1 MKGWDL
7 EIMAKSLEWIF
18 KLSVMNL
25 YEFEGKQLLVKH
37 GITTPKGAVVRRGDD
52 FFGAYAGLE
61 KKDVVVKAQVLS
73 GKRGKN
79 NGIKF
84 CASADEVAKACAELF
99 ATNIRGQYVAAVL
112 IEEKLNIVEEHYLS
126 IVYDT
131 TTKQPML
138 IYSEAGG
145 GDIEEVAPEKIQ
157 KFPLDIRQPIVI
169 LNEAKR
175 SEESLSQLPNGQGS
189 FLPDMPD
196 GKSWRAGAG
205 AQDDNGLG
213 GIFQKLWECFL
224 TEDTRQVEVNPLVK
238 TADGRWAAADAKIA
252 IDEDAFYRH
261 EEWKNL
267 EPRTMMGRLPTERE
281 VAVKKIDEGEGYY
294 RGTAGKYIE
303 LDGDIAIL
311 FSGGG
316 ASIANMDAL
325 IKAGLKPANYTEYS
339 GNPPREKVAKLAK
352 IVLSKSGLRG
362 LWIAGGVANFTN
374 IAETFQGIVD
384 ALDEVKPK
392 YPIVVRRAG
401 PFEKE
406 GMRVMK
412 ECAERNGLTV
422 QFFGKEKSMSETA
435 GILAKLVK

>member
-1 MKGWDL
+1 
-7 EIMAKSLEWIF
+7 
-18 KLSVMNL
+18 MNL
-25 YEFEGKQLLVKH
+25 YEFEGIELLRKH
-37 GITTPKGAVVRRGDD
+37 GIAAPKGVVVRRGENVV
-52 FFGAYAGLE
+52 E
-61 KKDVVVKAQVLS
+61 KYNELGMKEVVVKAQVLS

-84 CASADEVAKACAELF
+84 CSSAEEALRACNELF

-112 IEEKLNIVEEHYLS
+112 IEERLKIAEEHYVS

-131 TTKQPML
+131 ATKQPML
-138 IYSEAGG
+138 IYSEVGG
-145 GDIEEVAPEKIQ
+145 GDIEEVAGDKIQ
-157 KFPLDIRQPIVI
+157 KFALDIRDEKITI
-169 LNEAKR
+169 KI
-175 SEESLSQLPNGQGS
+175 
-189 FLPDMPD
+189 
-196 GKSWRAGAG
+196 
-205 AQDDNGLG
+205 
-213 GIFQKLWECFL
+213 GIGELAQKLWDCFL
-224 TEDTRQVEVNPLVK
+224 REDTRQVEVNPLVK
-238 TADGRWAAADAKIA
+238 TADGRWVAADAKIA
-252 IDEDAFYRH
+252 LDEDAFYRH
-261 EEWKNL
+261 EDWKKL

-281 VAVKKIDEGEGYY
+281 AAVKKIDEGEGYY

-303 LDGDIAIL
+303 MDGDIAIL

-352 IVLSKSGLRG
+352 IVLSKPGLRG

-384 ALDEVKPK
+384 ALDELKPS

-401 PFEKE
+401 PFEDE
-406 GMRVMK
+406 GMRIMK

-422 QFFGKEKSMSETA
+422 KFFGKETSMSETA
-435 GILAKLVK
+435 GILARLVK